1 MKIKVIFYS
10 LILLALTSCSAS
22 KKAEKIFKKGE
33 FQNAIDKYE
42 AILEKEPNNA
52 NANFFIAESFR
63 QSNRIYKAAPY
74 YEKAIKY
81 GVKNDSVGLFYAY
94 ALKSSG
100 KYASANNQLEN
111 YIASINDEYYLKRAN
126 DEIQNISYLDKLRE
140 KQNYYR
146 VKNLENVNTSG
157 AEYSPVYEDGY
168 LYFTS
173 SRSDKSK
180 VYKAT
185 GTPFSNIYR
194 VPTAGA
200 KVDIEKIEILGEA
213 INNYD
218 INEGSVTFSPD
229 GKTMVFARG
238 NNGKKKGAADVNL
251 FMTRLRNGVWI
262 APRMLSINKVNY
274 WDSSPAFSSNGKTL
288 YFASNRKGGF
298 GGTDIYSAKMNSRGR
313 FSKVKNL
320 GASINTSGNEMFPY
334 ISDDG
339 HMYFA
344 SDGHPGFGGLDLF
357 YAKRSNGKTVVENLG
372 EPLNSNADDF
382 GLYLFKADRGFFTSN
397 REEGKGDDDIYTFVN
412 DDPNLKVVNYYLRG
426 ITMTHDDNDSLKILP
441 KTKVQLLDINNE
453 ILDETITSNNGEFLF
468 RVYEH
473 EHYVLIGEYVGK
485 TERYLKTRED
495 FTTFGKSVPQENL
508 TKLVTN
514 ITLDTMLV
522 LEKKEVNKIIVLE
535 NIYYDLDKWDIRDD
549 AALELD
555 KLVVMLSDNPEIKI
569 ELSAHT
575 DSRAPDNYNLE
586 LSQRRAKSAVNYIVS
601 QGIESSRLTA
611 KGYGE
616 TKLIIENAETE
627 EEHQVNRR
635 TEFKILEV
643 GDIFKSTGDSSF
655 DEDQFFDIED
665 DNNDSKND

>member
-10 LILLALTSCSAS
+10 LILVVLTSCSAS
-22 KKAEKIFKKGE
+22 KKAEKTFKKGE

-42 AILEKEPNNA
+42 GILEKEPNNA
-52 NANFFIAESFR
+52 NANFLIAESYR
-63 QSNRIYKAAPY
+63 QSNRIHKATPY
-74 YEKAIKY
+74 YQKAIKR
-81 GVKNDSVGLFYAY
+81 GIKNDSVGLFYAY

-100 KYASANNQLEN
+100 DYTSANNQLES
-111 YIASINDEYYLKRAN
+111 YIASTDNEYYLKRAN

-146 VKNLENVNTSG
+146 VKNLDKVNTPE

-194 VPTAGA
+194 VPTVGA
-200 KVDIEKIEILGEA
+200 KADIAKMEILGEA
-213 INNYD
+213 INNFD

-238 NNGKKKGAADVNL
+238 NNGKKKGMADVNL
-251 FMTRLRNGVWI
+251 FMTRLRKGTWI
-262 APRMLSINKVNY
+262 APRMLNINKVNY

-288 YFASNRKGGF
+288 YFASNRKGGL

-313 FSKVKNL
+313 LSKVKNL
-320 GASINTSGNEMFPY
+320 GASVNTTGNEMFPY

-372 EPLNSNADDF
+372 EPINSNADDF

-426 ITMTHDDNDSLKILP
+426 ITMTHDDNDSLIILP
-441 KTKVQLLDINNE
+441 NTKVELLDINNE
-453 ILDETITSNNGEFLF
+453 VLDETTTGNNGEFLF

-495 FTTFGKSVPQENL
+495 FTTYGKSVPQEEL
-508 TKLVTN
+508 KKLVTN

-522 LEKKEVNKIIVLE
+522 LEKKEVDKIIVLD
-535 NIYYDLDKWDIRDD
+535 NIYYDLDKSNIRDD

-555 KLVVMLSDNPEIKI
+555 KLVTMLSDNPEIKI

-575 DSRAPDNYNLE
+575 DSRAPDNYNLN
-586 LSQRRAKSAVNYIVS
+586 LSQRRAKSAVNYIIS
-601 QGIESSRLTA
+601 QGIDDSRLTA

-616 TKLIIENAETE
+616 TMLIIENALTE

-643 GDIFKSTGDSSF
+643 GDIFKSTGESGF
-655 DEDQFFDIED
+655 DEDQFFDDED
-665 DNNDSKND
+665 KNDSKND